1 LPQRLYDLIGE
12 YFEKAGSTLDVG
24 CGIGRDTNWL
34 IEQGYGYAFEI
45 WVVGI
50 DKKAGGLNWLTGF
63 FCCRFLWCFI
73 SEWGKNG
80 TKIFFLLPVFPN
92 LLILMVPAIG
102 IEPTTFA
109 LRDL

>member
-1 LPQRLYDLIGE
+1 MPQRLYDLIGE

-63 FCCRFLWCFI
+63 FLLSIFLVYYF
-73 SEWGKNG
+73 SVE
-80 TKIFFLLPVFPN
+80 
-92 LLILMVPAIG
+92 
-102 IEPTTFA
+102 
-109 LRDL
+109 RDVIWSNQ